1 MVVNGAHS
9 VIAVGGATSAPA
21 YMINVSNGTD
31 LPAEAAFVET
41 SAAPG
46 AKATLNLA
54 NYWSA
59 ERVEIFWDGRTS
71 ASSSFVIGSNGG
83 FSGQITIPT
92 LSAGAHTIVVRG
104 VDSGKSATATISL
117 VPSMVLTP
125 PIGAA
130 GARIVVDVKG
140 STPGS
145 TVSVYFNRP
154 ANGAGGTLACSAI
167 ARDSGTASCSFL
179 VPTGFAVGT
188 VVPITATGTAGNAT
202 ALFEVRNDPV
212 GFGPA
217 EETVEEPQVPP
228 AESTSSDPAPAT
240 PEDGTT
246 VVDEEATAE
255 STPVAEPT
263 EATVEEPTP
272 DPTPEPTPEPPAAPR
287 VVNVAT
293 VADVTVYG
301 TRPDDVGTEP
311 FGLLNAGGE
320 EAALTFITFNI
331 EGIGAGTIVDAR
343 LVLTGGGTN
352 GGNQA
357 VSVVPGVWIDEFSAT
372 WNGLPT
378 SGLTPATDTGWAPVR
393 LPAFGSGETVWID
406 VTTSVVGDGMVT
418 FVISGN
424 PDALASFLSRESG
437 NGPRL
442 EITVQD

>member
-1 MVVNGAHS
+1 
-9 VIAVGGATSAPA
+9 
-21 YMINVSNGTD
+21 
-31 LPAEAAFVET
+31 
-41 SAAPG
+41 
-46 AKATLNLA
+46 
-54 NYWSA
+54 
-59 ERVEIFWDGRTS
+59 
-71 ASSSFVIGSNGG
+71 
-83 FSGQITIPT
+83 
-92 LSAGAHTIVVRG
+92 
-104 VDSGKSATATISL
+104 
-117 VPSMVLTP
+117 
-125 PIGAA
+125 
-130 GARIVVDVKG
+130 
-140 STPGS
+140 
-145 TVSVYFNRP
+145 
-154 ANGAGGTLACSAI
+154 
-167 ARDSGTASCSFL
+167 
-179 VPTGFAVGT
+179 
-188 VVPITATGTAGNAT
+188 
-202 ALFEVRNDPV
+202 
-212 GFGPA
+212 
-217 EETVEEPQVPP
+217 
-228 AESTSSDPAPAT
+228 
-240 PEDGTT
+240 
-246 VVDEEATAE
+246 
-255 STPVAEPT
+255 
-263 EATVEEPTP
+263 
-272 DPTPEPTPEPPAAPR
+272 
-287 VVNVAT
+287 
-293 VADVTVYG
+293 VTVYG